1 MIAYIKGEIIKKT
14 ENALIIKNQN
24 IGYFVF
30 VPSNILQNNHI
41 NNETELWLHH
51 HIKEDISA
59 LYGFNEYA
67 SLELFKKFLNINGI
81 GPKVALA
88 IIGQYTAS
96 VLRDAITN
104 DDVAAFQ
111 AVPGIGKKTAMRI
124 IIELKNKLPAEDL
137 ADNVSNDV
145 VEALKN
151 LGYDNKQIK
160 DLLIDLPEDMNSVEE
175 QIKWALKNIHR

>member
-14 ENALIIKNQN
+14 ENALIIEKNGL
-24 IGYFVF
+24 GYLVF
-30 VPSNILQNNHI
+30 VAMSVLQNNHI

-59 LYGFNEYA
+59 LYGFTEYA
-67 SLELFKKFLNINGI
+67 SLELFQKFLNINGI

-88 IIGQYTAS
+88 IIGQYTPNA
-96 VLRDAITN
+96 LRDAITN

-137 ADNVSNDV
+137 ADNVSSDV
-145 VEALKN
+145 VDALKN

-160 DLLIDLPEDMNSVEE
+160 DLLVDLPEDMNSIEE